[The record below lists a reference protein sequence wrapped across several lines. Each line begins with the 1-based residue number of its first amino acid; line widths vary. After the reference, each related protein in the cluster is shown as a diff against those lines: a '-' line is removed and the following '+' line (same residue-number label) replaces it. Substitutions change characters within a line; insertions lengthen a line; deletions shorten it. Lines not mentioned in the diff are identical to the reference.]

1 MKAKNGFKL
10 RDICGEQILLAEGVE
25 NIDFSDI
32 ISMNES
38 SAYLWEN
45 IQGKTFT
52 VNDLANLLTAN
63 YEVDEATALA
73 DATTLA
79 KQWVDAGIV
88 EA

>member
-10 RDICGEQILLAEGVE
+10 RDICGEKILLAEGVE

>member
-10 RDICGEQILLAEGVE
+10 RDICGEKILLAEGVE

-45 IQGKTFT
+45 IQGKKFT